1 MVTKRDQSKRK
12 SKKMSPR
19 KESSDPKAKILN
31 RPEHTRPEEAKAKA
45 NHGEGEFGCGGPR
58 DG

>member
-1 MVTKRDQSKRK
+1 
-12 SKKMSPR
+12 MSPR
-19 KESSDPKAKILN
+19 KESNNPKAKILN